1 MWRHIHGEPNTTC
14 REQDGWLY
22 AATLRGDVNDHE
34 WLTIKFVPLLATQK
48 SKKVN
53 RLHEIG
59 EGFADPIL
67 GRRPVTKI
75 AIR

>member
-1 MWRHIHGEPNTTC
+1 MVSPMQGP
-14 REQDGWLY
+14 GWAGWV
-22 AATLRGDVNDHE
+22 AASCGGRAGWRGDVNDHE